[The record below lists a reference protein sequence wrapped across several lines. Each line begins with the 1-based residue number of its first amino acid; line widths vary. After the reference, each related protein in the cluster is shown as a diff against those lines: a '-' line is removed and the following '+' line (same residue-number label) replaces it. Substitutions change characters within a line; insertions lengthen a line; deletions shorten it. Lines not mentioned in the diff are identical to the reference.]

1 MKNKKIILNVLEKY
15 SNTLIKNGDLDII
28 VDDVLKNL
36 GVDVDRSDITAF
48 VKKHMH
54 ASKDHFVIFS
64 EKKTLREKK
73 AIFEQLENTNNFLD
87 TTSEK
92 LENATKI
99 LENTAKQDD
108 SKQQEKYSGMS
119 VDQSEEILVEED
131 NESMNTEELERE
143 IEESFNIYKEKKGY
157 IYPKETIQK
166 IRKIDPVHGPYGTQ
180 WIHDHQIDD
189 ILDEAALEKV
199 RIFNELAQIPVDEQC
214 SPAWFKARES
224 RITASDIGTV
234 LGDNKHSAAYEF
246 IMKKVAGGGFPGNE
260 FTYHGKK
267 YEKIATMV
275 YEYRMNV
282 QVHEFGMICHPDHY
296 FLGASPDGIVN
307 EYKND
312 GKHKTKHV
320 GRMLEIKCPYR
331 RKINTEGEIKDH
343 ICPIYYWDQ
352 VQLQL
357 ECCNLEECDF
367 WQCNIYEYSSRSKFL
382 EDTDLTEPFRSKETG
397 LEKGCVIQLL
407 KKIKAGES
415 MDNYNETV
423 YNNSTFVYPD
433 KVEMSPYDVDVWIA
447 NKMEEIRYDEQYK
460 DYYIDKIIYW
470 RLNNAHSCTI
480 IRERDWFTSRL
491 PTMKKIWNYV
501 EFFRENQDLFK
512 LLQQFVD
519 SMAKKNKNEIM
530 NKIAEL
536 YDSSFDKNNNK
547 TSVMEGTAN
556 QIKKNTVN
564 KTEKILKRATTSTN
578 ANKNFENYMF

>member
-1 MKNKKIILNVLEKY
+1 MKNKKNVLEELKKY
-15 SNTLIKNGDLDII
+15 SDILIEKKDIDNIIENVIQNLGITDDKNETVKLIKKQ
-28 VDDVLKNL
+28 VYV
-36 GVDVDRSDITAF
+36 SDNHCVFIL
-48 VKKHMH
+48 
-54 ASKDHFVIFS
+54 
-64 EKKTLREKK
+64 EKKNIREKK
-73 AIFEQLENTNNFLD
+73 I
-87 TTSEK
+87 
-92 LENATKI
+92 I
-99 LENTAKQDD
+99 LENLKNAGKIFNNGENKNPPIDEKNQEQENIIETKED
-108 SKQQEKYSGMS
+108 SESM
-119 VDQSEEILVEED
+119 DTEEI
-131 NESMNTEELERE
+131 ERE
-143 IEESFNIYKEKKGY
+143 IEASFNSYKNKNTY

-166 IRKIDPVHGPYGTQ
+166 FKKSDPLYGPYGTQ
-180 WIHDHQIDD
+180 WIHDQQVDD
-189 ILDEAALEKV
+189 VLDDDALERV
-199 RIFNELAQIPVDEQC
+199 RIFRELAKIPVDEQC

-246 IMKKVAGGGFPGNE
+246 ILKKVAGGAFPGNE

-267 YEKIATMV
+267 YEKIATMI

-331 RKINTEGEIKDH
+331 RKINTDGEIKDH

-367 WQCNIYEYSSRSKFL
+367 WQCNIYEYPSRDKFL
-382 EDTDLTEPFRSKETG
+382 EDTDLSEPFRSKETK

-407 KKIKAGES
+407 KKNKAGES
-415 MDNYNETV
+415 INNYNETV
-423 YNNSTFVYPD
+423 YNNSSFIYPD
-433 KVEMSPYDVDVWIA
+433 KVEMSPYDIDIWIA
-447 NKMEEIRYDEQYK
+447 NKMEEIRNSEDYK
-460 DYYIDKIIYW
+460 EYYVDRIIYW

-480 IRERDWFTSRL
+480 IREKDWFTSRL
-491 PTMKKIWNYV
+491 PAMKKIWNYV
-501 EFFRENQDLFK
+501 EFFRENPDLFK

-530 NKIAEL
+530 NKIEDL
-536 YDSSFDKNNNK
+536 YNSGVDKKNNK
-547 TSVMEGTAN
+547 TSITENITN

-564 KTEKILKRATTSTN
+564 KTEKLIKKANTSSSKN
-578 ANKNFENYMF
+578 RNFENYMF